1 MSGSAHQRCPLGIH
15 HQSDA
20 IMTYTIAIVA
30 DPYLERLLHTDQA
43 YMDMLWNEFQKF
55 PKADQ
60 FLTAVSQPVNYY
72 ISNIW
77 RSRTWFTSPLFS
89 VHGPQPNNLYQ
100 YTPHKNSRIM
110 SQTLSGKN
118 GLLPNLVMVQ
128 SHLGLLNLNAQ
139 LNANIRMLDNK
150 KHKPDLIVFID
161 PRDTIANFSNVN
173 SKKLHDQSVAQS
185 FNYTKST
192 YPNTQTHVIV

>member
-1 MSGSAHQRCPLGIH
+1 
-15 HQSDA
+15 
-20 IMTYTIAIVA
+20 MTYTIAIVT
-30 DPYLERLLHTDQA
+30 DPYLEILMRTDQP
-43 YMDMLWNEFQKF
+43 YIDMLWNEFQKF
-55 PKADQ
+55 PKADL

-77 RSRTWFTSPLFS
+77 RSRAWLTPAMIS
-89 VHGPQPNNLYQ
+89 VHGPFPNSPHNS
-100 YTPHKNSRIM
+100 TPRKNSRIM
-110 SQTLSGKN
+110 SQTLVGKN
-118 GLLPNLVMVQ
+118 GLLTNLTMVQ
-128 SHLGLLNLNAQ
+128 SHIGLLNLNAQ